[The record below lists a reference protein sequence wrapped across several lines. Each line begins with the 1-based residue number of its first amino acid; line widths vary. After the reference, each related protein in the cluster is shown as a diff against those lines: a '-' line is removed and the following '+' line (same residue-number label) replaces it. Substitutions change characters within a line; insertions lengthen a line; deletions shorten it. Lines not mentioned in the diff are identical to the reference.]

1 MKDMPDRKFI
11 IVLCC
16 IAGLFVGCT
25 RSLPANEIISLL
37 SNDSIKYWNSIWKAP
52 YFRDYRDAGLAFYKN
67 GKLVEY
73 WTNEFG
79 QRIIINVGSI
89 DLRCSPTTYEIKR
102 DTLVINRCG
111 YMSCFII
118 ENLTNDNLKLK
129 EIPPYGFFP
138 DLGTKPGSIP
148 KIFTISDDQK
158 KRPIDDTQY

>member
-1 MKDMPDRKFI
+1 MSKSNFVI
-11 IVLCC
+11 ALSFA
-16 IAGLFVGCT
+16 AGLCFSCAGN
-25 RSLPANEIISLL
+25 LPTNEIISLL
-37 SNDSIKYWNSIWKAP
+37 SNDSVKYWKSIWKSS
-52 YFRDYRDAGLAFYKN
+52 YFKDYREDGLAFYKD